1 MNWVTD
7 ESAAVALLT
16 ASPFMTP
23 SIDGPIS
30 HTYSPCRWT
39 LLHRYLQI
47 EVQRSRSRQWRDT
60 PFSPLFCWLGIRIQ
74 SANLHSV
81 SLQTENHSGTASPL
95 WVLCTEG
102 EEDMEVVVIAALTPN
117 RSTIQSSD
125 TAFVQYMLVVTAL
138 LCTTINQRSRPVH
151 RSTPCRSFSGTWSLT
166 HFHVIQGRIIFD
178 TCEWNWMKE
187 IFIGME

>member
-1 MNWVTD
+1 
-7 ESAAVALLT
+7 
-16 ASPFMTP
+16 MTP

-39 LLHRYLQI
+39 LLHRYLQK
-47 EVQRSRSRQWRDT
+47 EVQRSRSRRDT
-60 PFSPLFCWLGIRIQ
+60 SFSPLFCWLGIRIQ

-125 TAFVQYMLVVTAL
+125 TAFVQWHVGGHGSSLHDHQPEIKA
-138 LCTTINQRSRPVH
+138 CA
-151 RSTPCRSFSGTWSLT
+151 SFNTLS
-166 HFHVIQGRIIFD
+166 VIQWDMVFD
-178 TCEWNWMKE
+178 TFPCDSRKNNLRHLWMKLNE
-187 IFIGME
+187 GNFYRDGLSYININY